1 MEDLGFIT
9 ELVVFIVSL
18 VIGVSLHEA
27 MHAWVGQAL
36 GDNTARHAGRAT
48 LNPLAHIDPFLTV
61 ALPLA
66 MFVLFGAFIGAAKPV
81 PFNPRNLRWG
91 EYGMAV
97 VALAGP
103 FTNLLLAIIGSLALH
118 LLIDNPFWVSVL
130 IIFISINVAF
140 FVFNMLPIP
149 PLDGSRALYVIA
161 PDSLRRYMNIMESFG
176 IVLILF
182 LFLFLHEYISPLFR
196 WVFDFVI
203 NLWG

>member
-1 MEDLGFIT
+1 MGELGFIT
-9 ELVVFIVSL
+9 EVVVFIVSL

-27 MHAWVGQAL
+27 MHAWVGYAL
-36 GDNTARHAGRAT
+36 GDNTAKHAGRTT
-48 LNPLAHIDPFLTV
+48 LNPLAHIDPLLTV
-61 ALPLA
+61 VLPLV
-66 MFVLFGAFIGAAKPV
+66 MFFFFGVFIGAAKPV

-103 FTNLLLAIIGSLALH
+103 FTNLLLAIIGSLAFH
-118 LLIDNPFWVSVL
+118 LLIDNPFWASVLELFVSV
-130 IIFISINVAF
+130 NVLF

-161 PDSLRRYMNIMESFG
+161 PDSLRRYMNIIESFG
-176 IVLILF
+176 IWPVLF
-182 LFLFLHEYISPLFR
+182 LFIFLHEYISPLFR